1 MICLLMFIIIVFLL
15 SHLSK
20 CFRYFVIRHRHYHG
34 DMTIIII
41 VNQDDDDDDDHT
53 YNDLH
58 FKL

>member
-1 MICLLMFIIIVFLL
+1 MFIIIVFLL

-20 CFRYFVIRHRHYHG
+20 CFRYFVIRLRHYHG